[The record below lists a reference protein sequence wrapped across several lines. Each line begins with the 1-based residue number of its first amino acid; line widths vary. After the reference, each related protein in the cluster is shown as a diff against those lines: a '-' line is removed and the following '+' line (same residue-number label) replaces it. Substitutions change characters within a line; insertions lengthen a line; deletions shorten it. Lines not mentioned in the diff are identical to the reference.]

1 MTCSL
6 SALLAESDGRK
17 IHKDGTH
24 RLFRPEET
32 LARVTPFLPV
42 MGITRVANVTGL
54 DTIGIP
60 VVMVA
65 RPNSRSISVSQG
77 KGVTLAA
84 AKASGVMESIEG
96 FHAERIEHPLKYGSY
111 EDLRWSHRLVEPAE
125 LPRYEDGAYT
135 PHTPL
140 LWVEGDDLMASGE
153 GAARAWVPFELAH
166 LNYALPAPS
175 GTGCFAASSN
185 GLASGNSRLEA
196 VCHALTEV
204 IERDAATL
212 WHLMDDEAQETTRI
226 DPATVA
232 APLCRAMLD
241 RFAAAGVGVGLWNLT
256 SDLGIPAFLARIAPM
271 EDAPAFTIRPASGL
285 GCHPDRDIALSRAL
299 TEAAQSRLTFISGA
313 RDDMPRGEYL
323 RHLDPISMTAWRERI
338 NLPGGLVSF
347 ADIETRDNDTLT
359 ADLTLL
365 LDRLRA
371 AGVISVIAIDLT
383 KPMFGIPVVRVVVP
397 GLEGMC
403 DRPEYLL
410 GRRARARR
418 QEAAA

>member
-17 IHKDGTH
+17 LHRDGTH
-24 RLFRPEET
+24 RLFSPEET
-32 LARVTPFLPV
+32 LARVTPFLPA
-42 MGITRVANVTGL
+42 MGITRIANVTGL
-54 DTIGIP
+54 DSIGIP

-77 KGVTLAA
+77 KGATLAA

-111 EDLRWSHRLVEPAE
+111 EDLRWSHPLVEPGD
-125 LPRYEDGAYT
+125 LPRYEDGTYT

-140 LWVEGDDLMASGE
+140 LWIEGDDLLSSERG
-153 GAARAWVPFELAH
+153 WVPFELVH
-166 LNYALPAPS
+166 QNYALPSPS

-212 WHLMDDEAQETTRI
+212 WHLMDEDSQEATRI
-226 DPATVA
+226 DPSTVT
-232 APLCRAMLD
+232 APACRAMLD
-241 RFAAAGVGVGLWNLT
+241 RFATAGVGVGLWNLT
-256 SDLGIPAFLARIAPM
+256 SDLGIPAFLARIAPL
-271 EDAPAFTIRPASGL
+271 EDAPAFTIRPASGM

-323 RHLDPISMTAWRERI
+323 RHLDPAAMTAWRERI
-338 NLPGGLVSF
+338 NRPGPPGGAISF
-347 ADIETRDNDTLT
+347 AGIETHDNDTLA

-371 AGVISVIAIDLT
+371 AGVTSVIAIDLT
-383 KPMFGIPVVRVVVP
+383 KPMFGIPVVRVIVP
-397 GLEGMC
+397 GMEGMC

-418 QEAAA
+418 EELAA